1 MIVPSKPERKTLQK
15 IAGEL
20 LVECGVGM
28 REDEPAWIQMK
39 PGPRD
44 EADHTGPNLIGA
56 PQQMILRGMA
66 KFHRLPNPLGFQHL
80 HCWLL
85 LAMLMLLDET

>member
-56 PQQMILRGMA
+56 SSTDDLKRNGKVSSSTESAWISTST
-66 KFHRLPNPLGFQHL
+66 
-80 HCWLL
+80 L
-85 LAMLMLLDET
+85 LAVAGDADVA